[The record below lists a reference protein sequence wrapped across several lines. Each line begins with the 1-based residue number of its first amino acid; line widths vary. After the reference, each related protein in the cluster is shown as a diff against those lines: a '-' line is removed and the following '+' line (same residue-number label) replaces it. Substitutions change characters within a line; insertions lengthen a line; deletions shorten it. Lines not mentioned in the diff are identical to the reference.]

1 MTLYTSYGYILIAKN
16 IYDLKS
22 FKKENHKAFQVILN
36 FQSNSPR
43 GDSSMTFEY
52 DDNHRI
58 LIPFT
63 IFGETS
69 IERDKVYNNALAI
82 VKKFF
87 PSCKVLLKINL
98 KDDYSNNQTFFNDTT
113 YDYLNDWGILND

>member
-16 IYDLKS
+16 VYDLKS
-22 FKKENHKAFQVILN
+22 FKKGNHEAFQAIFN

-43 GDSSMTFEY
+43 GDSSITFEY

-98 KDDYSNNQTFFNDTT
+98 KDDYSNNQTFFNDNV
-113 YDYLNDWGILND
+113 YDCLNDWGILND

>member
-22 FKKENHKAFQVILN
+22 FKKENHKAFQAILN